1 MAMQVILIMKQE
13 EGEVLD
19 RSSSSLVDASWTNE
33 SCALRKQNALCC
45 ALRPD
50 RCMHTHRGGLD
61 YLVGFQKARCKCGAF
76 GQFGV
81 DIDRLFLLLPTKN
94 IKTTPSPTQV
104 NVALLTTV
112 YNLMP

>member
-13 EGEVLD
+13 EGEVQD
-19 RSSSSLVDASWTNE
+19 RSSSSLADASWTNE

-50 RCMHTHRGGLD
+50 RCMHTYRGGLD
-61 YLVGFQKARCKCGAF
+61 YFVGLQKARCKCGAF

-81 DIDRLFLLLPTKN
+81 DIDRHKYIVDAN
-94 IKTTPSPTQV
+94 HQV
-104 NVALLTTV
+104 AE
-112 YNLMP
+112 P